1 MHRVLGASQ
10 WFWAALQGVVHS
22 SCASRGIQLT
32 LVLEAVVRY
41 RLATVAGQPHAWGWR
56 RGRQGAVTNIS
67 TSCLCKRSPLVHAEG
82 NAPYRRRRHCPHPR
96 ADPPWPT
103 PGHIQRQAHRT
114 TAHSY
119 GFAPTLLDEGAAGKH
134 VSMEHAVL
142 EKKGLA
148 PHLAELGQ
156 VRRIVLGHRFKRRH
170 LLQTTHTHTHTH
182 TRTHTLTHFVENSS
196 CQQLRVPLHR
206 GRRWRPPLQHAS
218 AARAPTACRI
228 AASTESDDRPTRR
241 SRIRTQE
248 NK

>member
-1 MHRVLGASQ
+1 MHRTVDVVTVLI
-10 WFWAALQGVVHS
+10 
-22 SCASRGIQLT
+22 RGPILLGPRRVIVSARHIEQLHIHM
-32 LVLEAVVRY
+32 VSH
-41 RLATVAGQPHAWGWR
+41 PHYWTKELRANTCLW
-56 RGRQGAVTNIS
+56 S
-67 TSCLCKRSPLVHAEG
+67 TQ
-82 NAPYRRRRHCPHPR
+82 Y
-96 ADPPWPT
+96 W
-103 PGHIQRQAHRT
+103 
-114 TAHSY
+114 
-119 GFAPTLLDEGAAGKH
+119 
-134 VSMEHAVL
+134 
-142 EKKGLA
+142 KKGLA